1 MEMNT
6 IQPECQSSD
15 IVRKQI
21 LDSAEEIF
29 SVMQQRESPENVQRI
44 RDAFIFADEA
54 HKLQRRKSGEPYIIH
69 PVAVALIVA
78 KELELDTNTVIAAFL
93 HDVVEDTDRTIDQI
107 RERFGDDVAYLVD
120 VVTKKKKDPGASSKQ
135 VENFKQI
142 LESVDYDVRA
152 LLLKLSD
159 RLHNM
164 RTLSSLTPAKQM
176 KIAGETDFFYAPLAN
191 RLGLYYVKSE
201 LENLSFRYR
210 SPKEFARIERQLE
223 MDAERTRGTVELFCS
238 EALELLKAKGLNV
251 RIEVR
256 YRKPYSI
263 WKAMNKSGID
273 FRHVDFKHYIRIIYT
288 PREGWS
294 EKVVST
300 YIYSLLT
307 SHFKE
312 RPGSVSNYIDSPKDN
327 GYQSFHVKLLN
338 HSGVWE
344 ELHIS
349 SERMIRHSRLGCI
362 VEREEGGASLW
373 LDRFRVIL
381 KDLARYSNEFDFMDG
396 LRSSFYSEDIV
407 VFTPDGKAV
416 TLPSGA
422 TAIDFA
428 YEIHSE
434 LGEHAK
440 FARINGNLS
449 SVKSELRRGDCVEI
463 GADSSCT
470 PEGSWLDCVKTYKA
484 KRCINSF
491 LKNCHRLGFE
501 RCPICNPLP
510 GDEVIGFRIAPDRL
524 LLHSRNCYEAIKMA
538 SERGDSI
545 EAVNFEPNP
554 DILYPVSVSITA
566 IDRYH
571 YLRDVIDSITERH
584 HLSIDTLN
592 TETVDN
598 IVHTTLKFAVHS
610 TNEFQEVVSHIAG
623 IEGVD
628 EVQYSQLPSEG

>member
-1 MEMNT
+1 MKKIEQMT
-6 IQPECQSSD
+6 G
-15 IVRKQI
+15 
-21 LDSAEEIF
+21 EIF
-29 SVMQQRESPENVQRI
+29 SVMSVRETPQAVQRI
-44 RDAFIFADEA
+44 REAFEFANEA
-54 HKLQRRKSGEPYIIH
+54 HKDQKRKSGAPYIIH

-78 KELELDTNTVIAAFL
+78 KELEMDANTVIAAFL
-93 HDVVEDTDRTIDQI
+93 HDVVEDTDRTIEQI
-107 RERFGDDVAYLVD
+107 RERFGDDVAFLVD
-120 VVTKKKKDPGASSKQ
+120 VVTKKKKDYSDSSKQ
-135 VENFKQI
+135 IANFKQI
-142 LESVDYDVRA
+142 LESVGYDVRA

-164 RTLSSLTPAKQM
+164 RTLSSLNPAKQM

-201 LENLSFRYR
+201 LENLSFQYR
-210 SPKEFARIERQLE
+210 SPKEFARIDKQLS
-223 MDAERTRGTVELFCS
+223 MDAERTSPTVELFCE
-238 EALELLKAKGLNV
+238 EAMRLLKDKGLNV
-251 RIEVR
+251 RIELR

-263 WKAMNKSGID
+263 WKAMNKAGID

-288 PREGWS
+288 TPEGQS
-294 EKVVST
+294 EKVIST

-362 VEREEGGASLW
+362 VEREGGDSGMW
-373 LDRFRVIL
+373 LNRFRVLL
-381 KDLARYSNEFDFMDG
+381 KDLARFGSEADFMDG

-407 VFTPDGKAV
+407 VFTPKGRAV

-422 TAIDFA
+422 SALDFA
-428 YEIHSE
+428 YEIHTD

-449 SVKSELRRGDCVEI
+449 SVKTELRRGDCVEI
-463 GADSSCT
+463 GSDPAIM
-470 PEGSWLDCVKTYKA
+470 PEKSWLECVKTYKA
-484 KRCINSF
+484 KRRLNSYF
-491 LKNCHRLGFE
+491 NNCRHLEFD
-501 RCPICNPLP
+501 RCPVCNPLP
-510 GDEVIGFRIAPDRL
+510 GDEVIGFMLSDDKL
-524 LLHSRNCYEAIKMA
+524 LIHSRNCYEAIKMA
-538 SERGDSI
+538 SEKGDSI
-545 EAVNFEPNP
+545 VTVNFEVAE
-554 DILYPVSVSITA
+554 DVLYPVSVTILA
-566 IDRYH
+566 VDRYH

-584 HLSIDTLN
+584 HLSIDSLN

-598 IVHTTLKFAVHS
+598 IVHTTLRFSVHS
-610 TNEFQEVVSHIAG
+610 TNELQEVVSHIAS

-628 EVQYSQLPSEG
+628 EVQYAQLPSE